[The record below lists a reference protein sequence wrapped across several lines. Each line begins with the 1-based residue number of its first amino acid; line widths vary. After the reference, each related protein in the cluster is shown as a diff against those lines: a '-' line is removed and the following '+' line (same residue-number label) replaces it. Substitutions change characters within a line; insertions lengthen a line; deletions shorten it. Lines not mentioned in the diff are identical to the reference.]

1 MFMLVQ
7 YRRPDGYIQG
17 VWQAAVDTALHD
29 QGDDPTATVGY
40 QLVET
45 EIPITS
51 LVTDYY
57 MADVGLVPKDV
68 LTLTAT
74 PSTIPADGVSESII
88 TVTPFIVCTLIF
100 RGATFCLNDAAPELS
115 TMAR

>member
-1 MFMLVQ
+1 MFLLVQ

-29 QGDDPTATVGY
+29 QGDDPRGTVGY
-40 QLVET
+40 QLVEA
-45 EIPITS
+45 EDPITG
-51 LVTDYY
+51 LGTDYY

-74 PSTIPADGVSESII
+74 PSTIPADGVSEAII
-88 TVTPFIVCTLIF
+88 TVTPFVVCTLILMEQ
-100 RGATFCLNDAAPELS
+100 TFTLPDPDHS
-115 TMAR
+115 V